1 MNIQTGSTALRSDT
15 LRYSCKRMLA
25 VLLAIAMVFSLA
37 ACAKSGSSGTESIG
51 GSSDSSG
58 VKLDGSKY
66 YNFSH
71 DKSGLL
77 VAPAETLSAEEIYRS
92 VTYTPQM
99 FYGRYELDAGK
110 EERNKVCSALGYM
123 TVTLVNG
130 ERTITTIP
138 HCICAGYD
146 TLSHVLN
153 RVCPEHNWAELLF
166 LSDQNDLVSTKGA
179 YEVKGTSYYFWPLT
193 SYQYDEN
200 TGEVAY
206 TLSDTPL
213 VYDFSFCG
221 PDLTLSANGKSLT
234 IRAYGFVS
242 ENAFGSHNVRAYV
255 ENYLTSGSPCLDGI
269 QQINL
274 LSEDGKTKNE
284 RFYLVMENKERVHNT
299 VGTLAED
306 GLVTFSWTDA
316 DGKQHSHQLVF
327 FWCYNDGAV
336 LTDGKTT
343 YYYNDSYSTHYN
355 NLLGD
360 NLTEEDKEL
369 LENMGEN
376 KLEELAEKRSNLF
389 DELAAAF
396 QAANLNV
403 TVDKES
409 GEIMLDS
416 AVLFGLDQSEL
427 SEDGKQFL
435 KQFLAVYADVVLGT
449 EYDGFVSKIMVEGHT
464 DPQGS
469 YEYNLELSQARADA
483 VKAWCLD
490 AENGLDAE
498 TISVLEG
505 LLEAVGY
512 SFDHP
517 VYDENGQ
524 VDNDASRR
532 VSFRFLIQLG

>member
-1 MNIQTGSTALRSDT
+1 M
-15 LRYSCKRMLA
+15 RYSCKRMLA

-37 ACAKSGSSGTESIG
+37 ACAKIDSSGTESVG

-58 VKLDGSKY
+58 IKLDGSKY

-99 FYGRYELDAGK
+99 FYGWYDFDGNK
-110 EERNKVCSALGYM
+110 EKRNAACSALGYM
-123 TVTLVNG
+123 TITLVDG

-138 HCICAGYD
+138 HSIRAGYD

-166 LSDQNDLVSTKGA
+166 LSDQNDLVGTKGA

-193 SYQYDEN
+193 SYQYDES
-200 TGEVAY
+200 TGKVAY

-234 IRAYGFVS
+234 IRAYSFIS

-327 FWCYNDGAV
+327 FWCNNDGAV

-369 LENMGEN
+369 LENMGES
-376 KLEELAEKRSNLF
+376 KLEELVEKRSNLF

-396 QAANLNV
+396 QDANLNV
-403 TVDKES
+403 TVEKES
-409 GEIMLDS
+409 GEIVLDS

-490 AENGLDAE
+490 TENGLDAE
-498 TISVLEG
+498 TISVLED